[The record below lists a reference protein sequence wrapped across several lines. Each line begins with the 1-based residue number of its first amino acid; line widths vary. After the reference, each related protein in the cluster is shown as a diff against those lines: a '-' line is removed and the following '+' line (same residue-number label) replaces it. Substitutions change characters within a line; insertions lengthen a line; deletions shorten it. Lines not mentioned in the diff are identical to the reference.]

1 MTTDDSVMCIFY
13 LRVLTRLKYDLLVV
27 VFFSFRT
34 MRIAEKVDVQVFHFR
49 LKVQRQKKKGADILL
64 IVSFFKMYYYCT
76 KNK

>member
-49 LKVQRQKKKGADILL
+49 LKVQRQKKKAQT
-64 IVSFFKMYYYCT
+64 FY
-76 KNK
+76 